1 MMDDRTSERHHMIST
16 LLAEN
21 PALVRS
27 LIVVV
32 MVIAVVIAATLAARG
47 RSGRLGAAVLGLA
60 GIGVG
65 FVLTLSPVR
74 STSLPPSCNT
84 EPYNFFSD
92 TANVALFLLPAIF
105 LVVATRSAA
114 LVAVL
119 GPLGSASIELTQYV
133 FPELGRRCDVDD
145 LLANSAGA
153 VGGALIGAV
162 ILLSVRLV
170 ERHSAR
176 GERSHT
182 PGPEAR
188 IPEYR

>member
-1 MMDDRTSERHHMIST
+1 MIST
-16 LLAEN
+16 LIAAN

-27 LIVVV
+27 LLVLTTVAAIVL
-32 MVIAVVIAATLAARG
+32 AASLAARG
-47 RSGRLGAAVLGLA
+47 RRGRLGAAFLSLA
-60 GIGVG
+60 GV
-65 FVLTLSPVR
+65 VVVLALTLSPVGW
-74 STSLPPSCNT
+74 TSPQQRSCNV

-105 LVVATRSAA
+105 LVVATRSTA

-119 GPLGSASIELTQYV
+119 GPLGSATIEGVQYA
-133 FPELGRRCDVDD
+133 FPDLGRRCDVDD

-153 VGGALIGAV
+153 IAGAIIGGI

-170 ERHSAR
+170 ERYSAR

-182 PGPEAR
+182 PGPDVR
-188 IPEYR
+188 VPEYR